1 MALGV
6 CWTMQAVR
14 AALPPCVLLLLLLL
28 LRLLRRWMSLAARRV
43 LCVAALVSVVRV
55 SD

>member
-1 MALGV
+1 MGLGV
-6 CWTMQAVR
+6 CWTVQVVR
-14 AALPPCVLLLLLLL
+14 AALPFACLLRLL

-55 SD
+55 SDC

>member
-1 MALGV
+1 MAYVGR
-6 CWTMQAVR
+6 CR
-14 AALPPCVLLLLLLL
+14 GCVLHCPLRACMLLRL

-55 SD
+55 SDCV